1 MSNPITAGASLS
13 LNAAG
18 VNVSLSQQNISV
30 AQTGSKYSEQ
40 IILTATT
47 SGGTVIPVSGLANL
61 GFCLIQ
67 NLDPTNYVDIMTGL
81 AGSSGVAFARLLP
94 GAPPFL
100 FRFTPAVTA
109 PALLAHTAG
118 CLCQLLI
125 LEI

>member
-94 GAPPFL
+94 GDPPFL

>member
-30 AQTGSKYSEQ
+30 AQTGSKYLEQ

-47 SGGTVIPVSGLANL
+47 AGGTVIPVSGLANL
-61 GFCLIQ
+61 GLCLIQ
-67 NLDPTNYVDIMTGL
+67 NLDPTNYVDILT
-81 AGSSGVAFARLLP
+81 AVTGSSGVAFARLLP
-94 GAPPFL
+94 GDPPFL